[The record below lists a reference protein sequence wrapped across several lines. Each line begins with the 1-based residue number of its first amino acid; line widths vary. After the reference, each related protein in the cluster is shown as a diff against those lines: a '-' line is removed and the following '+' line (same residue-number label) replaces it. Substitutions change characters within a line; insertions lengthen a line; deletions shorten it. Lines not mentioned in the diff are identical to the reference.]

1 MKEGTCR
8 KTILENGVRVITEEV
23 SNVRSA
29 SVGFWVEAGSRDEEA
44 SEQGISHLLEHM
56 LFKGTERRTAQDIA
70 RDFDSIGGISN
81 AFTAKEHTCFH
92 ARVLN
97 TDLKTAN
104 DLLLDMFLHSRFDPE
119 DIELEKSVVLQE
131 IGMVEDTPDEYVH
144 VLFGEMFWNGNP
156 LGRSILGTRET
167 VSKMDRAELLSYVL
181 RAYIPSNVFV
191 AAAGNL
197 KHEELLDHVVE
208 ELSTLKVG
216 PGTKE
221 SRKPP
226 QLHKVSAH
234 FPKELEQVHI
244 CLGMSGPTAR
254 DETRFIDTILNILL
268 GGNMSSRLFQEIREK
283 RGLTYSIYS
292 FANTYVD
299 TGMLGVYMGV
309 ASESVEEALDL
320 TAAEFRRFRDGDLT
334 EEELKASKRYLKGSI
349 LLSSENMDNRMLR
362 LAKNEIN
369 FGRYIAC
376 EEVERLIDAVTLEDV
391 IEHSKLR
398 LDPANVS
405 ITTLGPVAG
414 KAEFPS

>member
-1 MKEGTCR
+1 MKERTCR

-23 SNVRSA
+23 SNVRSV

-97 TDLKTAN
+97 TDLETAN
-104 DLLLDMFLHSRFDPE
+104 DLLLDMLLHSRFDPE
-119 DIELEKSVVLQE
+119 DVELEKSVVLQE

-167 VSKMDRAELLSYVL
+167 VSRMDRAELLSYVSKT
-181 RAYIPSNVFV
+181 YIPSNVFV

-197 KHEELLDHVVE
+197 KHEELLDRVAE
-208 ELSTLKVG
+208 ELSILEVR

-221 SRKPP
+221 GRKPP
-226 QLHKVSAH
+226 QLRKMSAH
-234 FPKELEQVHI
+234 YPKELEQVHI
-244 CLGMSGPTAR
+244 CLGMAGPTAR

-334 EEELKASKRYLKGSI
+334 EDELKASKRYLKGSI

-369 FGRYIAC
+369 FGRYISC
-376 EEVERLIDAVTLEDV
+376 EEVVRLIDAVTLEDV
-391 IEHSKLR
+391 IEHSRLR